1 MQFGYTKSCST
12 AIVAAW
18 DVTKPP
24 IALNPTARQ
33 AKYDLSRHKR
43 CRLVFSVMKLAHKLS
58 RELLLHEI
66 MALEELENQRPIQEK
81 GQVQEPLDMLGP
93 HCWGCI
99 LSACT
104 TADLAR

>member
-1 MQFGYTKSCST
+1 MISADTN
-12 AIVAAW
+12 AA
-18 DVTKPP
+18 V
-24 IALNPTARQ
+24 
-33 AKYDLSRHKR
+33 
-43 CRLVFSVMKLAHKLS
+43 LVFSVMKLAHKLS

-66 MALEELENQRPIQEK
+66 MALEERENQRPIQEK